1 MSRRTEKE
9 ELTAESHLGPQLG
22 TDTVDLVKG
31 KVDMRRLS
39 KLGPIDKAWL
49 SYFSMLSDEEG
60 GEFARR
66 FCDNYIN
73 YAVSEE
79 GWRTNKMI
87 QMVAG
92 SKGAPSVG
100 ELVKRPGVLQR
111 NITDREW
118 KKKAEEQG
126 QTIVE

>member
-1 MSRRTEKE
+1 MSRREEKE

-49 SYFSMLSDEEG
+49 SYFSMLPNEEG
-60 GEFARR
+60 GEFSRM
-66 FCDNYIN
+66 FCNNYIN
-73 YAVSEE
+73 YAVSED

-100 ELVKRPGVLQR
+100 ELVKRPGMFQR
-111 NITDREW
+111 NLTQRDW
-118 KKKAEEQG
+118 KKKADEQG